1 MNRIIIILIALSIA
15 LLSNAQSDAYQ
26 QAMGNA
32 MEQLKQAEE
41 TRDFTGP
48 ANTFERIAAAAPEGA
63 WLPFYYQ
70 AYCQLM
76 LGVKAMENQEM
87 DRLDAHLK
95 KAQSAIEKALAAA
108 PQEAEVHALQGYIY
122 TGNIWSDP
130 QAEGPQY
137 APKSIASYK
146 QAMALQEDNPRPY
159 HLMGV
164 HLFYT
169 PEFWGGGPAAAL
181 PYLEKA
187 NERFA
192 SFEPASELHPTWG
205 KHFNDVLLQQ
215 AQPAAGDK

>member
-1 MNRIIIILIALSIA
+1 MDRIIILLIALSIA

-26 QAMGNA
+26 KAMQKAVN
-32 MEQLKQAEE
+32 QLSQAEE
-41 TRDFTGP
+41 TRAFTEP
-48 ANTFERIAAAAPEGA
+48 ANTFERIAAAAPEGV

-76 LGVKAMENQEM
+76 LGIKAMENQEM
-87 DRLDAHLK
+87 GQLEAHLK

-122 TGNIWSDP
+122 TGHIWCDP
-130 QAEGPQY
+130 QAKGPQY
-137 APKSIASYK
+137 APRSIASYK

-192 SFEPASELHPTWG
+192 FFEPASELHPTWG
-205 KHFNDVLLQQ
+205 KHFNDVLLRQ
-215 AQPAAGDK
+215 AQPAAGDE